1 MLAYYYGYYDPT
13 YFLVIIAAIIA
24 LIAQAKVSSSYNRYS
39 KLSTYAGMTGSM
51 VAERIL
57 RANGIYDVSIECV
70 SGKLTD
76 HYDPARKVLRLSSSV
91 YNDSS
96 IASVAVAAHE
106 CGHAIQHARQYSPL
120 TIRSTI
126 APIASISSS
135 VSWIL
140 ILLGL
145 FINGQSGMALLN
157 IGIIVFTVV
166 VAFQLITL
174 PVEFNASKRALVIL
188 ENDRFLQEEELKGAK
203 KMLSA
208 AALTYV
214 AAAATAILQLL
225 RLIIISGGR
234 NRD

>member
-24 LIAQAKVSSSYNRYS
+24 LIAQAKVSSSYNKYS

-70 SGKLTD
+70 SGKITD
-76 HYDPARKVLRLSSSV
+76 HYDPARKVLRLSNSV

>member
-1 MLAYYYGYYDPT
+1 
-13 YFLVIIAAIIA
+13 
-24 LIAQAKVSSSYNRYS
+24 
-39 KLSTYAGMTGSM
+39 
-51 VAERIL
+51 
-57 RANGIYDVSIECV
+57 
-70 SGKLTD
+70 
-76 HYDPARKVLRLSSSV
+76 
-91 YNDSS
+91 
-96 IASVAVAAHE
+96 
-106 CGHAIQHARQYSPL
+106 
-120 TIRSTI
+120 
-126 APIASISSS
+126 
-135 VSWIL
+135 
-140 ILLGL
+140 
-145 FINGQSGMALLN
+145 MALLN

-234 NRD
+234 DRD